1 MIFLRCS
8 GAAVASSCA
17 QSNSLAST
25 AGSHQHCHHYYFEK
39 QTFVIIFFINLLTK
53 LIELSQ
59 VESSYM
65 SEHRKFQIYF
75 FCRWF
80 DHIKSRHPSM
90 KCILMLPMQFTWRVI
105 VNLHSFEVSE
115 ISQNPWTS
123 NPAQLNKV
131 VTENSIFILHKQ
143 IFTISSSG
151 K

>member
-25 AGSHQHCHHYYFEK
+25 AASHQHCHHWYFEK
-39 QTFVIIFFINLLTK
+39 QTFDIIFFVNLLTK

-59 VESSYM
+59 GESSYKVQC
-65 SEHRKFQIYF
+65 SRFKVQFYF
-75 FCRWF
+75 FCHWF
-80 DHIKSRHPSM
+80 DHIIGRHPSM
-90 KCILMLPMQFTWRVI
+90 KRILMLPMQYTWRVI

-123 NPAQLNKV
+123 NPAQPNKV
-131 VTENSIFILHKQ
+131 ITENSIFI
-143 IFTISSSG
+143 
-151 K
+151 